1 MRRLSR
7 NSADIGGGLI
17 TLAELAAGENAG
29 ATRLLLVKMA
39 FLSINAAVMADP
51 GNQNTDDDIVAA
63 ARTMALAIL
72 HELGGS

>member
-7 NSADIGGGLI
+7 NSADIGGGLT
-17 TLAELAAGENAG
+17 TLAELDAGENAD

-39 FLSINAAVMADP
+39 FLSINAAVTADP

-63 ARTMALAIL
+63 AAATAMAIL
-72 HELGGS
+72 GTLDGA